1 MVKLILK
8 ISLFLLLATAALY
21 GEWSV
26 TSDISSNRIG
36 IDDNLTVTIKVSGD
50 KLDNHQQPSLPNTD
64 DWAFAGVNRSTSTNF
79 QLIGGRMSKE
89 ITYTYQMILAPTRK
103 GDLTVPKIPISANGE
118 TKNTPSYQVEVVE
131 GSVSGRNAPSPRSSP
146 TPSQPDEGDIRDR
159 VFLSATTNKKSATV
173 GEQIVVTYTLYTQ
186 YQLANISFSREPSFK
201 GFWADNLYRAKSLNY
216 QRRTIDGQVYNAVV
230 LGKWALFPLS
240 PGDKT
245 IEPMELTATALTQ
258 RDFFGFRTGG
268 QNIEIKARPISID
281 VKPLPS
287 GAPSSF
293 DGLVGD
299 FSMVSE
305 LKADTLATNEAF
317 SYIVSISGT
326 GNIQNLNAPKL
337 NFPSSFEE
345 YGVQEGSNINTDR
358 DIVSGTKRYEYVLVP
373 RSPGEFELPKV
384 DLTYFDLN
392 AGKYVTKSAGPISIR
407 IAKGRDSAGGT
418 GSIVSRGEVFR
429 VGQDIRHIASDAKS
443 LRRGTLT
450 KPNGGSII
458 YFLLGEFIFL
468 TVIMGFRRRKEKL
481 SSDIGYARYTKALK
495 RAFKDLRTA
504 SSQFGDMEA
513 FVATVQGALLHYLAD
528 RLSLPR
534 EGVVFAEIRDRL
546 AERKI
551 DDETLDSIEGLL
563 EELNFIRFAP
573 GEKEEVSKDLLKRTK
588 DLIVK
593 IDRAF
598 K

>member
-1 MVKLILK
+1 MVRLILK
-8 ISLFLLLATAALY
+8 ISLILMLATAALH
-21 GEWSV
+21 GAWSV
-26 TSDISSNRIG
+26 KSDISSNRIG
-36 IDDNLTVTIKVSGD
+36 IDDNLTVTITVSGD
-50 KLDNHQQPSLPNTD
+50 KLDNHQQPSLPTTD

-103 GDLTVPKIPISANGE
+103 GNLTVPQIPISANNE
-118 TKNTPSYQVEVVE
+118 TKNTPAYQVEVVE
-131 GSVSGRNAPSPRSSP
+131 GSVSGRSSPSPRSSP
-146 TPSQPDEGDIRDR
+146 TPSQPDDGDIRDR

-186 YQLANISFSREPSFK
+186 YQLANISFSREPSFN

-216 QRRTIDGQVYNAVV
+216 QRRNIDGQYYSAVV
-230 LGKWALFPLS
+230 LGKWALFPLT

-287 GAPSSF
+287 GAPASF
-293 DGLVGD
+293 NGLVGD

-305 LKADTLATNEAF
+305 LKADTLATNQAF

-345 YGVQEGSNINTDR
+345 YGVQEGSSINTDR

-392 AGKYVTKSAGPISIR
+392 TGKYVTKSAGPIPIR
-407 IAKGRDSAGGT
+407 IAKGKDIAGGT

-443 LRRGTLT
+443 LKKGSLT
-450 KPNGGSII
+450 QPNGGSIL

-468 TVIMGFRRRKEKL
+468 AVILGIRRRRDKL
-481 SSDIGYARYTKALK
+481 SSDIGYARYTKAVK

-504 SSQFGDMEA
+504 STQFGQTEA
-513 FVATVQGALLHYLAD
+513 FVATVQSALLHYLAD
-528 RLSLPR
+528 RLS
-534 EGVVFAEIRDRL
+534 
-546 AERKI
+546 
-551 DDETLDSIEGLL
+551 
-563 EELNFIRFAP
+563 
-573 GEKEEVSKDLLKRTK
+573 
-588 DLIVK
+588 
-593 IDRAF
+593 
-598 K
+598 